1 MATTKNRDE
10 RMSDLTS
17 DNLLH
22 LDAYL
27 MAKIGALAPS
37 PERVDAMAAQMR
49 EVEPDPAP
57 LDTPLP
63 RPKFALVVGINAG
76 YGERLASFPEDTG
89 YEVIEAVTPSEIRAR
104 LEEERKPE
112 ILHIACHGDLHG
124 HNILIDT
131 PALELDSRDT
141 ITAADL
147 ISTLHIEGVQLV
159 VLCACQT
166 AAIQEMPSTAPIA
179 RALTEAGVPAVVAM
193 REATDDAVCD
203 AMVKAFY
210 SALARGKTIR
220 SAAYVARKAA
230 YNEGADREPLILY
243 ERTALGCRKA
253 AFPRARAPAPG

>member
-1 MATTKNRDE
+1 
-10 RMSDLTS
+10 
-17 DNLLH
+17 
-22 LDAYL
+22 
-27 MAKIGALAPS
+27 
-37 PERVDAMAAQMR
+37 MR
-49 EVEPDPAP
+49 EVEPGPAP

-63 RPKFALVVGINAG
+63 RRNFALLVGINAG

-89 YEVIEAVTPSEIRAR
+89 YEVIETDTLSKLRTH
-104 LEEERKPE
+104 LEGEYKPE

-124 HNILIDT
+124 LNILIDT
-131 PALELDSRDT
+131 PGLELDSRDT

-147 ISTLHIEGVQLV
+147 ASGLQLEGVRLV
-159 VLCACQT
+159 VLCACDS
-166 AAIQEMPSTAPIA
+166 ARLQETEPSALLA
-179 RALTEAGVPAVVAM
+179 RALTEAGAPAVVAM
-193 REATDDAVCD
+193 QEAVDDAVCD

-220 SAAYVARKAA
+220 SAAYAARKAA